1 MLEFNEKNKP
11 KFLLSSNHRI
21 IGEGFSYKGLQHIDS
36 VGNFYQF

>member
-1 MLEFNEKNKP
+1 MFEFNEKKKP

-21 IGEGFSYKGLQHIDS
+21 IGEGFSYEDLQHIVS